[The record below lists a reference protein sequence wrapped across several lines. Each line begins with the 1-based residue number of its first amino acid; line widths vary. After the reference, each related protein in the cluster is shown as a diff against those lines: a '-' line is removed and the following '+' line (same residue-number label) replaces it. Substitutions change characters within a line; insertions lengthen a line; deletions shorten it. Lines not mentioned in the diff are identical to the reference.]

1 MVIFR
6 IMKKFIY
13 ALYDLANSSYSAIVI
28 TFVISTY
35 FARQIVGD
43 IQLGAAYWQWT
54 AGLCGLLIAISSPL
68 LGEIADR
75 KKKWTDLFFA
85 IVYVF
90 MFIFNLSF
98 LVFKT

>member
-54 AGLCGLLIAISSPL
+54 AGLCGLLIAISGPI

-75 KKKWTDLFFA
+75 KKNGLIYFLRLFT
-85 IVYVF
+85 
-90 MFIFNLSF
+90 F
-98 LVFKT
+98 LCLFLTCLFWF